1 MSSTMDRGPGEL
13 PKPADEIPSPPLLAA
28 GETMVDRQA
37 TIDGKTLVEH
47 GNTLADLASPVDAAS
62 SQVDVSLSDVI
73 SPAVGGV
80 ASATGGIPTLSP
92 SLMEDVSTEAVL
104 SMSQLPPGGITVM
117 PGEAVKKMTR
127 VYSYGPTPEQ
137 LQIIQQAHEATG
149 FLRELR
155 DEAANAHSR
164 NLQEDNDNP
173 KDQEL
178 PDISQQVERII
189 QEVIKENMP
198 SPPPPPGDIVQQVQQ
213 LARLRSRVSHPPRQT
228 LQITSHDAIQSA
240 QDIIQQALQKLQV
253 LQKIPI
259 SSSHSL
265 PSVSIQSQ
273 PRLQPQPMALLR
285 RPTAKARAQT
295 TAEAAHDTVT
305 RRSFLSVEHYSIARE
320 QNSINEESS
329 LIDQLE
335 SIDPSDP
342 TIATRRSKVKA
353 RWVIL
358 GKRGNALGDQRRL
371 LKQLE
376 AKGTNREK
384 KMGARASILGP
395 SDAHLVTQSGS
406 VQGSMGPAAANPAAI
421 FGRPEALFP
430 PYLEPSA
437 AVYDSPNGVPE
448 VRTPSY
454 SQQRLYS
461 DSFLMGSS
469 GQQPPVAQV
478 YSPPGLSP
486 PGSHASYRPN
496 THAPTYLGQRS
507 LPDTPE
513 ARNHANTTNMDLDA
527 QMRARVDAIERAERR
542 TNPMVSATAE
552 DRVPPMVR
560 LQPDKWVK
568 QYSHVEAYKNA
579 LQEQKARMDEKAKA
593 DKKEKEDKAAAEPTW
608 SGKLENI
615 PHPMVK
621 LEKTERIFIKS
632 EFPSYEESPTTTG
645 RDGQMKMDLFR

>member
-1 MSSTMDRGPGEL
+1 MDRGPGEL

-28 GETMVDRQA
+28 GETTVDKQA
-37 TIDGKTLVEH
+37 TIDDKTSVEH

-62 SQVDVSLSDVI
+62 SQVDVSMSGVI
-73 SPAVGGV
+73 SPAVGGL
-80 ASATGGIPTLSP
+80 ASATSGIPTLSP

-104 SMSQLPPGGITVM
+104 SMSQLPPGGITVL
-117 PGEAVKKMTR
+117 PGEAVK
-127 VYSYGPTPEQ
+127 
-137 LQIIQQAHEATG
+137 AHEATG

-164 NLQEDNDNP
+164 NLQEDNYNP
-173 KDQEL
+173 KYQEI
-178 PDISQQVERII
+178 PDISQQIEQII
-189 QEVIKENMP
+189 QENMP

-213 LARLRSRVSHPPRQT
+213 LARIRSRVSHPPRQT

-273 PRLQPQPMALLR
+273 PKLQPQPTTLLR

-295 TAEAAHDTVT
+295 TAEAAHDTIT
-305 RRSFLSVEHYSIARE
+305 RRTLLRVEHYSIARE

-342 TIATRRSKVKA
+342 TISTRRSQVKA

-376 AKGTNREK
+376 AKGNNREK
-384 KMGARASILGP
+384 KMGARASSLGP
-395 SDAHLVTQSGS
+395 SDAHLVTRSGF
-406 VQGSMGPAAANPAAI
+406 VQGNMGPAAAVPAAI
-421 FGRPEALFP
+421 FGRPEARFP
-430 PYLEPSA
+430 PYPPPSA
-437 AVYDSPNGVPE
+437 AVYDNPYGGPE
-448 VRTPSY
+448 ARAPSY
-454 SQQRLYS
+454 PQQRLYS
-461 DSFLMGSS
+461 DSLLMGSS
-469 GQQPPVAQV
+469 GQQPPAAQV

-486 PGSHASYRPN
+486 AGSHVSYRPN
-496 THAPTYLGQRS
+496 THSNTYLGQQS
-507 LPDTPE
+507 LPDTLE

-527 QMRARVDAIERAERR
+527 QMRARVDAIEKAERR
-542 TNPMVSATAE
+542 TNPMVCATAE
-552 DRVPPMVR
+552 DRVPPVAPMVR
-560 LQPDKWVK
+560 LQPDIWVK
-568 QYSHVEAYKNA
+568 NYSHVEAYKNA
-579 LQEQKARMDEKAKA
+579 LKEQKARMDERAKA
-593 DKKEKEDKAAAEPTW
+593 DKKAKENKAAAEPTW
-608 SGKLENI
+608 SGKSESSL
-615 PHPMVK
+615 HPMVK
-621 LEKTERIFIKS
+621 LEKTERIFISKCSQVRAACLGLSISES
-632 EFPSYEESPTTTG
+632 EFPSHEESPTTAS
-645 RDGQMKMDLFR
+645 RDGQAKMDLFR